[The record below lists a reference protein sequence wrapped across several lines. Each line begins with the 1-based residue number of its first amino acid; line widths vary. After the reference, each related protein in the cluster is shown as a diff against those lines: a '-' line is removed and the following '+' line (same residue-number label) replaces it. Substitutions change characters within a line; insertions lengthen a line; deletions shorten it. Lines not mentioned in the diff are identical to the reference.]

1 MSGEG
6 ERSPL
11 GRGGGAL
18 LVTEACLPCLPGWSS
33 LQPTNRPTYHC
44 RMAIA
49 KPFMGAKMRQR
60 VRMFGGRTEELF
72 ELIPRESLPVEE
84 FGGSHADNGM
94 EWFEAQREA
103 ERREEEAA
111 AVVVP
116 EGVALVV

>member
-1 MSGEG
+1 M
-6 ERSPL
+6 
-11 GRGGGAL
+11 GRGRGAL
-18 LVTEACLPCLPGWSS
+18 WGGGEEPSWLLRHASPAS
-33 LQPTNRPTYHC
+33 LDGLLSNQPTYHC